1 LALRVN
7 FVIIIVSSI
16 LILGT
21 FLNLTSPVSALTE
34 EEYHQAVAKCKKIF
48 PYQISQEILNE
59 CVFDMAVQSDQNQEC
74 YYSPHGTLTQDGFC
88 ECEAGWKGNSC
99 TVPDESADLPHW
111 IKNNADW
118 WANGLISDSEFA
130 TGIAYMIKGKIIQV
144 ENVEVDSKGAIVIDD
159 ELSIPKW
166 IQVNALWWA
175 DDEIPDS
182 DFIIGIQFMLEEE
195 IISFKEEPKFII
207 SEIYVNI

>member
-1 LALRVN
+1 
-7 FVIIIVSSI
+7 
-16 LILGT
+16 
-21 FLNLTSPVSALTE
+21 
-34 EEYHQAVAKCKKIF
+34 
-48 PYQISQEILNE
+48 
-59 CVFDMAVQSDQNQEC
+59 MAVQSDQNQEC
-74 YYSPHGTLTQDGFC
+74 FYSPHGTLIRDGLC
-88 ECEAGWKGNSC
+88 ECESGWKGNTC
-99 TVPDESADLPHW
+99 TISEESTDLPAW

-144 ENVEVDSKGAIVIDD
+144 ENVEVDSEGAIVIDD